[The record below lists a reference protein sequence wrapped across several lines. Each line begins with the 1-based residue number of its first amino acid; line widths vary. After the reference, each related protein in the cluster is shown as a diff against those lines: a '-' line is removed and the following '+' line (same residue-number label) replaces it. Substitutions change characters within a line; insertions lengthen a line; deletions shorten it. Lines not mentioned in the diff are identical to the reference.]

1 MPFRISGLVLDG
13 GWRCNSGA
21 SSLSSADSSSWFP
34 VLDDPGDRSLLFA
47 ILAWVAENEI
57 PGWQVLKQMI
67 DIEDGPS
74 TAGDA
79 LPEGHRLEELRVYI
93 LSNF

>member
-1 MPFRISGLVLDG
+1 MTPEID
-13 GWRCNSGA
+13 RCCLRHWLG
-21 SSLSSADSSSWFP
+21 
-34 VLDDPGDRSLLFA
+34 
-47 ILAWVAENEI
+47 VAENEI
-57 PGWQVLKQMI
+57 PGWQILKQMI

-93 LSNF
+93 LSNL